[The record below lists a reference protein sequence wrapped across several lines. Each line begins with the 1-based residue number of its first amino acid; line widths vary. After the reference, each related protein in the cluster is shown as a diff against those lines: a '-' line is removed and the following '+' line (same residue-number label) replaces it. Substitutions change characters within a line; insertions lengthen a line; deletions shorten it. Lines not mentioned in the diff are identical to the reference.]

1 MGFRFYCLWVGW
13 TFASTQLSFA
23 QLLPVDSLLI
33 RAKNTTLADSVRI
46 EAWEKIADY
55 YATRNF
61 EESYSAASEGASI
74 AKRNKQFGQLANL
87 TRLQGLASYF
97 KQRFDSAAHYYY
109 QALDLAQRHQK
120 RHIEGEIFNNLGQ
133 LFRKTRDLERSLEHY
148 DKAFAIFQDMGDDNG
163 MATILNESGVVFE
176 YQNKFDEAIR
186 RYQKSMDTRV
196 RMKDTVGMTYSLNFM
211 GTAFTEAGKYPEAE
225 KSLRACQRLR
235 EIIRD
240 SFALALT
247 HSDLGSLY
255 LRWNKHQ
262 EARASFLISNRLAE
276 AMRYPDLQM
285 HNYQRMAELEE
296 KTGNALAALQ
306 WLRQY
311 NTIKDSAYNT
321 DKMKQI
327 ESLEARYQ
335 NRAKTQ
341 ALQLQAAEIRQKNIT
356 IFALATGASLVL
368 ALGYLLYKRR
378 QAKLELQVQTTRLE
392 ERQRAT
398 QAILEAEE
406 KERSRIAADLHDG
419 VGQLMSAARLN
430 LSGMHAQQFTDH
442 RPPEVFEKALSLVDD
457 SCREIRSISHQMMP
471 QILQRKGLEL
481 ALLEFTQKIRHP
493 ELNIT
498 LHVEGI
504 DAPLPS
510 LQAGVIYRMIQE
522 GVNNVIKHAQAKNL
536 DISVIQ
542 EKNELSITLE
552 DNGIGFDPQVAAE
565 GIGLQNLRSR
575 VQFLEGEIDIHSA
588 PGKGTLIAIH
598 IPIPKNELP

>member
-1 MGFRFYCLWVGW
+1 MSFLVRIFFLGW
-13 TFASTQLSFA
+13 MLLSYQVLLA
-23 QLLPVDSLLI
+23 QTSPVDSLFT
-33 RAKNTTLADSVRI
+33 RAKNTQLSDSIRLQ
-46 EAWEKIADY
+46 AWEKIAEHY
-55 YATRNF
+55 VTRNF
-61 EESYSAASEGASI
+61 EESYAAASEGVSI
-74 AKRNKQFGQLANL
+74 ATRTRQFNALANL
-87 TRLQGLASYF
+87 TRIQGLASYF

-109 QALDLAQRHQK
+109 QALDIAQRHQQ
-120 RHIEGEIFNNLGQ
+120 RRVEAEIFNNLGQ

-148 DKAFAIFQDMGDDNG
+148 DKAYAIFQSLADDNG

-186 RYQKSMDTRV
+186 RYQKSMETRV
-196 RMKDTVGMTYSLNFM
+196 RMKDSVGMSYSLNFM
-211 GTAFTEAGKYPEAE
+211 GTAYTEAGRYPEAE
-225 KSLRACQRLR
+225 KSLRACQQLR
-235 EIIRD
+235 EILRD

-255 LRWNKHQ
+255 LRWNKPQ
-262 EARASFLISNRLAE
+262 EARSSFGISNRLAE
-276 AMRYPDLQM
+276 ALRYPDLQM

-296 KTGNALAALQ
+296 GVGNPLAALQ

-311 NTIKDSAYNT
+311 NTIKDSAYNV

-341 ALQLQAAEIRQKNIT
+341 ALELQAAEIRQKNILIT
-356 IFALATGASLVL
+356 ALAVGATLLL
-368 ALGYLLYKRR
+368 ALGYMVYKRR
-378 QAKLELQVQTTRLE
+378 QEKLEMQVQTTRLE

-430 LSGMHAQQFTDH
+430 LSGLSANTFSDQ
-442 RPPEVFEKALSLVDD
+442 RPPEAFVKALNLVDD

-471 QILQRKGLEL
+471 QVLQRKGLEL
-481 ALLEFTQKIRHP
+481 ALHEFVQKIRQP
-493 ELNIT
+493 ELSIT

-522 GVNNVIKHAQAKNL
+522 GVNNVLKHARAKNL

-542 EKNELSITLE
+542 ASNELSITLE
-552 DNGIGFDPQVAAE
+552 DDGVGFDPQVAAE

-575 VQFLEGEIDIHSA
+575 VKFLEGEIDIHSS
-588 PGKGTLIAIH
+588 PGNGALIAMH
-598 IPIPKNELP
+598 IPIPKN

>member
-1 MGFRFYCLWVGW
+1 MGFRFHCLLVGW
-13 TFASTQLSFA
+13 MILSSLNSIA
-23 QLLPVDSLLI
+23 QPSSIDSFLT
-33 RAKNTTLADSVRI
+33 RAKNATLSDSIRLQ
-46 EAWEKIADY
+46 AWEKIAEHY
-55 YATRNF
+55 VTRNF
-61 EESYSAASEGASI
+61 EESYSAASEGVAI
-74 AKRNKQFGQLANL
+74 AKRKNQFAALANL
-87 TRLQGLASYF
+87 TRIQGLASYF

-109 QALDLAQRHQK
+109 QALDLAQRHQQP
-120 RHIEGEIFNNLGQ
+120 RVEAEIFNNLGQ

-148 DKAFAIFQDMGDDNG
+148 DKAYAIFEKIGDDNG

-186 RYQKSMDTRV
+186 RYQKSMETRV
-196 RMKDTVGMTYSLNFM
+196 RMKDTVGMAYSLNFM
-211 GTAFTEAGKYPEAE
+211 GTAYTEAGKYPEAE
-225 KSLRACQRLR
+225 KSLRACQQLR
-235 EIIRD
+235 ELIRD
-240 SFALALT
+240 SFTLALT

-255 LRWNKHQ
+255 LRWNKPQ
-262 EARASFLISNRLAE
+262 EARTSFNVSNRIAN

-296 KTGNALAALQ
+296 KLGNPLGALR

-311 NTIKDSAYNT
+311 NAIKDSAYNV

-341 ALQLQAAEIRQKNIT
+341 ALELQAAEIRQKNILIT
-356 IFALATGASLVL
+356 ALAVGATLLL

-378 QAKLELQVQTTRLE
+378 QEKLEMQVQTTRLE

-430 LSGMHAQQFTDH
+430 LSGLNAYEFSER
-442 RPPEVFEKALSLVDD
+442 RPPEAFLKALTLVDD

-471 QILQRKGLEL
+471 QVLQRKGLEL
-481 ALLEFTQKIRHP
+481 ALQEFIQKIRHP
-493 ELNIT
+493 ELKIT

-504 DAPLPS
+504 TAPLPS
-510 LQAGVIYRMIQE
+510 LHAGVIYRMIQE
-522 GVNNVIKHAQAKNL
+522 GVNNVLKHARAKNL

-542 EKNELSITLE
+542 EFDELSITLE
-552 DNGIGFDPQVAAE
+552 DDGVGFDTQVAAE
-565 GIGLQNLRSR
+565 GIGLQNIRSR
-575 VQFLEGEIDIHSA
+575 VQFLEGEIDIHSS
-588 PGKGTLIAIH
+588 PGNGTLIAMH
-598 IPIPKNELP
+598 IPIPKN